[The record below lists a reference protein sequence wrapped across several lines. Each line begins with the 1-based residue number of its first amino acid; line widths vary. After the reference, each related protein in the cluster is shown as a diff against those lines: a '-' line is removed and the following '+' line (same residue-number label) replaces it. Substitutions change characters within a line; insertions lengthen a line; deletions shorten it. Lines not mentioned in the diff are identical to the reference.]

1 MARGDPLAELCQ
13 EEEGEI
19 APGLSFS
26 ILPPSWVSVLAYAPM
41 LSSIEGKRY
50 AIDGKPPLLWMRTG
64 GMYRVE
70 LSLVLQH
77 CCLGRPKGAELQETG
92 INIIVVANIVVL

>member
-1 MARGDPLAELCQ
+1 MPEG
-13 EEEGEI
+13 EGEI
-19 APGLSFS
+19 AGLSFS
-26 ILPPSWVSVLAYAPM
+26 M
-41 LSSIEGKRY
+41 LRCIEGKGYQY
-50 AIDGKPPLLWMRTG
+50 AIDGKPLLLWMHTG